1 MDFTR
6 YEFVRITI
14 FLCLNYKIIRAPQN
28 IAAKNAKRTPHK
40 IVSHAGLW
48 SQCTSELAVQSAALA
63 YSIQRESTVWAHTAD
78 GIYPQQSCRNIS
90 LDTVNKFSDHS
101 SFTGM
106 SALFCFL
113 VCYTVESIK
122 EAYRCERSRL
132 NGV

>member
-6 YEFVRITI
+6 YEFVRITT

-63 YSIQRESTVWAHTAD
+63 YSIQRKRTVWAAQYRITLRTAS
-78 GIYPQQSCRNIS
+78 I
-90 LDTVNKFSDHS
+90 HS
-101 SFTGM
+101 SPVATFHLIQ
-106 SALFCFL
+106 SINFQI
-113 VCYTVESIK
+113 TVLSLECPHYFVFSCVILW
-122 EAYRCERSRL
+122 R
-132 NGV
+132 V